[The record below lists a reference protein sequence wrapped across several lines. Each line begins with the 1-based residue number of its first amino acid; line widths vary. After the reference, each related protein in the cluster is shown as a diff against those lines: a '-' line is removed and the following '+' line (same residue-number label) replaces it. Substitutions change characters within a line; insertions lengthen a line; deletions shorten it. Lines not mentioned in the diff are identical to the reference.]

1 MVSLPS
7 AARFRSSFI
16 LPFRGPSAV
25 SFSAAFLLMVFFFVA
40 CLLVCTSRVRIW
52 DLIPFRWR
60 PALSCHLGNRFPMVL
75 YFRAVLAV
83 PVWDGNPTVF
93 LKPSHLSRR
102 TPILLPNLTDP
113 CTCSERR

>member
-25 SFSAAFLLMVFFFVA
+25 SFSAAFLLVVFFFIA
-40 CLLVCTSRVRIW
+40 GLLVCTSRVRIW

-60 PALSCHLGNRFPMVL
+60 PALSSHLGKSLNAHCADSEPRQLWSGIVGILEWHPKTFKPP
-75 YFRAVLAV
+75 R
-83 PVWDGNPTVF
+83 PTG
-93 LKPSHLSRR
+93 
-102 TPILLPNLTDP
+102 
-113 CTCSERR
+113 